1 MKIKTKCSAGNKEQQ
16 KVKQYSTLVEWLH
29 LQRQFQ
35 EQLDLNVNFITKP
48 QREKTS
54 IFMKYLT
61 ALLLDR
67 GLTTY

>member
-16 KVKQYSTLVEWLH
+16 GKQYSTLVGGFI

-35 EQLDLNVNFITKP
+35 EQLDLNANFITKP